1 MMKHLIFC
9 RRGMVAFI
17 FVVITSVLHGQASP
31 DRAFVRYIA
40 TWGESGSG
48 PGQLKEPGGL
58 SVNPS
63 GLIYIAD
70 TGNKRIQKW
79 DAFGRFVAE
88 IGGFGWGEEQ
98 FDSPVALSA
107 KNGLDVFVADMQNQ
121 RIERYD
127 KDLHYLA
134 TLNPS
139 EDWPEHLQFGFPR
152 DVALFATGE
161 LFCLDGENHR
171 VLKLDVLGVPQR
183 SFGDFDSGEGR
194 LVYPQRLALSDQGN
208 VYVSDW
214 EPPRIVVFDL
224 YGNYRFVFGEG
235 ILQAPS
241 DLFILS
247 DETVLVADR
256 QLKTIFVFQKSG
268 GLLGSFEGAP
278 ELAIR
283 FEEPVDVACWRN
295 RLFVLDQERCT
306 VDVFQ
311 WIDAEEDK
319 P

>member
-1 MMKHLIFC
+1 MMRHLIFH
-9 RRGMVAFI
+9 RMWMVSFFFLVMASI
-17 FVVITSVLHGQASP
+17 LHGQESQE
-31 DRAFVRYIA
+31 RAFVRYI
-40 TWGESGSG
+40 TSWGEKGSG
-48 PGQLKEPGGL
+48 PGQLKEPGGI
-58 SVNPS
+58 SVDPS
-63 GLIYIAD
+63 GYLYIAD
-70 TGNKRIQKW
+70 TGNQRIQKW
-79 DAFGRFVAE
+79 DPFGWFVAE

-98 FDSPVALSA
+98 FDDPVALSA
-107 KNGLDVFVADMQNQ
+107 RNGLDVFVADMQNQ

-134 TLNPS
+134 TLNAS

-171 VLKLDVLGVPQR
+171 VLKLDVLGHPQR

-194 LVYPQRLALSDQGN
+194 LVYPQRLALSGQGN
-208 VYVSDW
+208 VCVSDW

-224 YGNYRFVFGEG
+224 YGNYRFTFGEG
-235 ILQAPS
+235 ILKAPF
-241 DLFILS
+241 DLFVLP
-247 DETVLVADR
+247 DETILVADR
-256 QLKTIFVFQKSG
+256 QLKTVFIFQKSG
-268 GLLGSFEGAP
+268 GLLGSFEGAR

-283 FEEPVDVACWRN
+283 FDEPVDVACWRN

-311 WIDAEEDK
+311 WIYTEGDRQ
-319 P
+319 

>member
-1 MMKHLIFC
+1 MKHLIFC
-9 RRGMVAFI
+9 RIGMVSLFI
-17 FVVITSVLHGQASP
+17 LLVVTIVLGQESP
-31 DRAFVRYIA
+31 HREFVRYIT
-40 TWGESGSG
+40 TWGEEGSG

-58 SVNPS
+58 SVDPS
-63 GLIYIAD
+63 GFLYIAD
-70 TGNKRIQKW
+70 TRNQRIQKW

-88 IGGFGWGEEQ
+88 IGGFGWREEQ
-98 FDSPVALSA
+98 FDDPFALSA
-107 KNGLDVFVADMQNQ
+107 RNGLDVFVADMQNQ
-121 RIERYD
+121 RVERYD

-134 TLNPS
+134 TLNAS

-171 VLKLDVLGVPQR
+171 VLKLDILGVPQR

-194 LVYPQRLALSDQGN
+194 LVYPRRLALSDQGN

-224 YGNYRFVFGEG
+224 YGNYRFTFGEG
-235 ILQAPS
+235 IMQAPS
-241 DLFILS
+241 DLFVLL
-247 DETVLVADR
+247 DETVLVADG
-256 QLKTIFVFQKSG
+256 QLKTVFVFQKSG
-268 GLLGSFEGAP
+268 GLLGSFGGEHGFS
-278 ELAIR
+278 IR

-295 RLFVLDQERCT
+295 RLFVLDQKRCV

-311 WIDAEEDK
+311 WIYAEGDRQ
-319 P
+319 